1 MTLDVTSFI
10 VEKGG
15 DPEVIKESQ
24 RKRGGSV
31 ELVDEV
37 IAMYKH
43 WVEGGFLFFSFL
55 LNVWERCVESCE
67 LIAQFEANQV
77 KKQVN
82 AVQKEITAKRKA
94 KEPFD
99 EFLEQKNKLEAQVA
113 EMEKAVDE
121 EERVMR
127 AKAATIGNLV
137 NKGVPISQTEDDNK
151 VLKTWHPDGPNA
163 QVEKKS
169 DILAHHE
176 VMIRIGAFDTER
188 GSKVA
193 GHRGFFLTEDG
204 VDLNQA
210 LINYGLDFLRK
221 RGYKKIQ
228 PPFFMRKDAM
238 AKTAQLDQFDEE
250 LYKVSGDG
258 EDKYL
263 IATSEQP
270 ISAFHSD
277 ELFDQPEK
285 QLPIKLSFCFGYA
298 GYSTCFRKEAG
309 AAGRDTW
316 GIFRVHQF
324 EKVEQFCITQPEHSW
339 EMFEHMV
346 ENAEAFYQSLKIPY
360 QVVAIVSGALNLA
373 ASQKYDLEAW
383 FPFQGAYK
391 ELVSCSNCT
400 DYRERESRRLRIQCG
415 QKQKGDTRT
424 NWVHMLNGTLCATE
438 RPGDSRGVASVHARA
453 RVAAVCE
460 GAAQGTAEEK
470 GAPVVVVAVVC
481 VMLVAFGWWK
491 RRKRTREF
499 IQQLQTTAATT
510 NNNSTSATNNISNS
524 NATTT
529 NPAPTT
535 GADAP
540 ARPPRRR
547 RRRRPSQIST
557 KSLPAYNE
565 QAGDEEIV
573 LVRRAE
579 NQNDSDDDDSNE
591 PDDEPPNTTRQ
602 PSSSSRAPDSR
613 PLLDDDSSPDMPRVS
628 LASSS
633 RARSLNERHERS
645 HSQSQEPSQLGHE
658 SLANTTFASSIAET
672 EPEPEPEPEQEQPEP
687 DHTQRGQQA
696 APPTTLHPYGDTPTY
711 DEAMSTSHVHL
722 PSSDTAHTTEPST
735 STNTDLGPAPAD
747 ADATVR
753 PKRKSVFRHLGRFHI
768 NRPSGSGS
776 GASHG
781 STPSESVEMT
791 DTSPRPS
798 TSTHRPSGSTSA
810 FTHRPSTSL
819 SVNAHKP
826 SPSLSSLSLILT
838 RSQSPTMSRTSLNIS
853 SPIPTTLVRTELS
866 YPRAGPTPEQ
876 IRFLSSRESLGRFGM
891 PYGEE
896 AIAAARSREYLPPI
910 YQPRVGEAGATTGAD
925 ESGAISGTGTT
936 GGIAGTNGIT
946 RTGSGSAG
954 AAPGSDDDPTVTI
967 RRGPMILT
975 PGELAT
981 RQHRS
986 GLAVSG
992 PADPDPTVTV
1002 TVAVSADDTKE
1013 ADEDYHEPGPGT
1025 GTEIGTGGVRET
1037 RSGGDGRDRDQDRV
1051 MSIQEDTMVIQEEPI
1066 GIYEEAMTVQPK
1078 PRATRD
1084 YPTTEHHQHDLA
1096 NQDSRRESVYTTHS
1110 FVTATEGERDSS
1122 PPTPTPTPGPGSRA
1136 NSGSDSVSGLGSG
1149 SGTLVRRPIQI
1160 EVSTPSETQTRL
1172 STETQTRSSTETQT
1186 QSQNQSQSRT
1196 TPARAQTVLIPE
1208 SSEALHPE
1216 LTLVPATPIG

>member
-1 MTLDVTSFI
+1 MRSKRLPRIDKATERGRAQVTRRRYQEDNPPRPKRTMFWRCGKSWD
-10 VEKGG
+10 EEDTQMEERRNG
-15 DPEVIKESQ
+15 DMPESECQWQDGTMVGHCGEI
-24 RKRGGSV
+24 R
-31 ELVDEV
+31 
-37 IAMYKH
+37 
-43 WVEGGFLFFSFL
+43 
-55 LNVWERCVESCE
+55 
-67 LIAQFEANQV
+67 FEANQV

-204 VDLNQA
+204 
-210 LINYGLDFLRK
+210 

-346 ENAEAFYQSLKIPY
+346 ENAEAFYQSLKILRFGSLVP
-360 QVVAIVSGALNLA
+360 V
-373 ASQKYDLEAW
+373 
-383 FPFQGAYK
+383 PGAYK

-400 DYRERESRRLRIQCG
+400 DYQSRRLRIQCG

-438 RPGDSRGVASVHARA
+438 RALCCIVENYQSP
-453 RVAAVCE
+453 E
-460 GAAQGTAEEK
+460 GLVIPEVLRPYMQGRELLPY
-470 GAPVVVVAVVC
+470 APVVVVAVVC

-524 NATTT
+524 NTTTT
-529 NPAPTT
+529 NAAPTT

-591 PDDEPPNTTRQ
+591 QDDEPPNTTRQ

-628 LASSS
+628 LASIPRTESAGPRVTGQYHLCFLS
-633 RARSLNERHERS
+633 RKPSLSLNRS
-645 HSQSQEPSQLGHE
+645 RSSQSQTIRSEDNRQH
-658 SLANTTFASSIAET
+658 A
-672 EPEPEPEPEQEQPEP
+672 
-687 DHTQRGQQA
+687 
-696 APPTTLHPYGDTPTY
+696 TTLHPYGDTPTY

-722 PSSDTAHTTEPST
+722 PSTDTAHTTEPST
-735 STNTDLGPAPAD
+735 STNTDLGQP
-747 ADATVR
+747 R
-753 PKRKSVFRHLGRFHI
+753 PTQTQQ
-768 NRPSGSGS
+768 PSGSSAG
-776 GASHG
+776 HG
-781 STPSESVEMT
+781 SAPSESVEMT

-853 SPIPTTLVRTELS
+853 SPSP
-866 YPRAGPTPEQ
+866 PP
-876 IRFLSSRESLGRFGM
+876 SSRESLGRFGM

-925 ESGAISGTGTT
+925 ESGAISGTGGT
-936 GGIAGTNGIT
+936 GGIAGTNEIT

-986 GLAVSG
+986 GLAVSA
-992 PADPDPTVTV
+992 PADPDPTVTITV
-1002 TVAVSADDTKE
+1002 TASADDTKE

-1025 GTEIGTGGVRET
+1025 TGVGTGTGLELE
-1037 RSGGDGRDRDQDRV
+1037 GFEKL
-1051 MSIQEDTMVIQEEPI
+1051 EDTMVIQEEPM

-1186 QSQNQSQSRT
+1186 QSQSQSRT
-1196 TPARAQTVLIPE
+1196 TPAARKRCSFQN
-1208 SSEALHPE
+1208 
-1216 LTLVPATPIG
+1216 PARPCIQS